1 MNDPDKT
8 CKKACKNGG
17 KILIN
22 CDKKLIEEKS
32 KKIRCDILSMVKNAQ
47 VGHIGGSFSVTDI
60 LAAMYFGILNIDPA
74 NPDWQDRDRL
84 ILSKGHGATALYSV
98 LAERGFF
105 PVEELMSFAKLGS
118 KLQVHPDKRK
128 VPGVEA
134 STGALGQGLSIG
146 IGMALAARLDA
157 KEYHTFVILGDGEIQ
172 EGQVWEAAMFA
183 AHYKLGN
190 LTAILDYNN
199 VQLMGYVSEIME
211 VAPIREKW
219 ISFGW
224 NTIEI
229 NGHDHGQIINAS
241 EKAKKIKNKPTII
254 IAKTIKGKGVS
265 FMENTCEWHGK
276 VPCKEEYENA
286 IKVLSD

>member
-1 MNDPDKT
+1 MNGRGSFY
-8 CKKACKNGG
+8 KKACRKGG
-17 KILIN
+17 KILTDSN
-22 CDKKLIEEKS
+22 KNLMEEKS
-32 KKIRCDILSMVKNAQ
+32 KKIRCNILNMITNAQ

-60 LAAMYFGILNIDPA
+60 LVSLYFSILNIDPA

-84 ILSKGHGATALYSV
+84 ILSKGHGATALYST

-105 PVEELMSFAKLGS
+105 PVDELITFAKLGS
-118 KLQVHPDKRK
+118 RFQVHPDKRK

-146 IGMALAARLDA
+146 AGMALAARLNA
-157 KEYHTFVILGDGEIQ
+157 KNYHTYIILGDGEIQ

-183 AHYKLGN
+183 SHYKLGN

-199 VQLMGYVSEIME
+199 VQLMGYIPEIME
-211 VAPIREKW
+211 IAPIKEKW

-229 NGHDHGQIINAS
+229 NGHDHGQIINAVS
-241 EKAKKIKNKPTII
+241 EAKKIKSRPTII
-254 IAKTIKGKGVS
+254 IANTVKGKGVA

-276 VPCKEEYENA
+276 APCKEEYDTA
-286 IKVLSD
+286 IKEIDN

>member
-1 MNDPDKT
+1 MIT
-8 CKKACKNGG
+8 
-17 KILIN
+17 
-22 CDKKLIEEKS
+22 
-32 KKIRCDILSMVKNAQ
+32 NAQ

-60 LAAMYFGILNIDPA
+60 LVSLYFSILNIDPA

-84 ILSKGHGATALYSV
+84 ILSKGHGATALYST

-105 PVEELMSFAKLGS
+105 PVDELITFAKLGS
-118 KLQVHPDKRK
+118 RFQVHPDKRK

-146 IGMALAARLDA
+146 AGMALAARLNA
-157 KEYHTFVILGDGEIQ
+157 KNYHTYVILGDGEIQ

-183 AHYKLGN
+183 SHYKLGN

-199 VQLMGYVSEIME
+199 VQLMGYIPEIME
-211 VAPIREKW
+211 IAPIKEKW

-229 NGHDHGQIINAS
+229 NGHDHGQIINAVS
-241 EKAKKIKNKPTII
+241 EAKKIKSRPTII
-254 IAKTIKGKGVS
+254 IANTVKGKGVA

-276 VPCKEEYENA
+276 APCKEEYDTA
-286 IKVLSD
+286 IKEIDN